1 LVSIDDSSNAPVGNH
16 INTASTTS
24 IEPIVEGFHGN
35 PDQVDGEH
43 DITHQI
49 GLSTQSQLS
58 GNLRIPPVILED
70 NEENTDNSAGGG
82 GSSGIDISGIDISL
96 DLKKSG
102 ENWYAAFHDTRS
114 LNKEQLKSPK
124 GWQTIFRTIFF
135 LYPRIVTAIIKDFT
149 GSFSVELE
157 RANSTNEEARK
168 RDFVRNFE
176 RKRESDNRFL
186 IRTGYEF
193 GYIIVAIYF
202 SYLMYGRFF
211 LNDYELKPIW
221 QMPSKPT
228 DVPNGTNLTLQ
239 HALGIFLFPCDFFC
253 MLFTGVKYLLSNER
267 VWGTY
272 LRNIQYI
279 FCFILC
285 YNISYNNICHYIPY
299 QYNHHQR

>member
-1 LVSIDDSSNAPVGNH
+1 MTRTHVDRIGNQNSNGHYASPRDTVSLNTRLQSVFKKRREANTNIKNNTKQIPPLVSIDDSSNAPVGNH

-70 NEENTDNSAGGG
+70 NEENTDNSAGAG

-149 GSFSVELE
+149 GSFSVELF
-157 RANSTNEEARK
+157 K
-168 RDFVRNFE
+168 LHYLVFVLE
-176 RKRESDNRFL
+176 
-186 IRTGYEF
+186 
-193 GYIIVAIYF
+193 
-202 SYLMYGRFF
+202 
-211 LNDYELKPIW
+211 
-221 QMPSKPT
+221 
-228 DVPNGTNLTLQ
+228 
-239 HALGIFLFPCDFFC
+239 
-253 MLFTGVKYLLSNER
+253 
-267 VWGTY
+267 
-272 LRNIQYI
+272 
-279 FCFILC
+279 
-285 YNISYNNICHYIPY
+285 
-299 QYNHHQR
+299 